1 MHARTSMHESETI
14 ESEAHTLTL
23 GESAN
28 GVHSTAAEPAAQQ

>member
-1 MHARTSMHESETI
+1 MNARTSMDESDTI
-14 ESEAHTLTL
+14 ESMSHTLTL